1 MMNHSSKSFS
11 SKAAMRGEPSY
22 VWHAGQ
28 ERRFGL
34 ICRAAG
40 ETINRHVLEDGCGVG
55 EYLAHLTEYAQH
67 AVGLDYEFERTLEA
81 STKVTE
87 VVCGAG
93 EKLPFP
99 NDYFD
104 LVLSHEV
111 LEHVQDDQQ
120 AVNEII
126 RVLKP
131 RGRLILFVPN
141 RGYPFETHGIYWKG
155 EYKFGNKFFVN
166 YLPKKW
172 RDKLA
177 PHVRVYT
184 STELSNLFI
193 GQRVNVIQKTIIFGA
208 YDNLITRLGWP
219 GKALKTI
226 LQSLEHS
233 PLKILGLSHFWVVE
247 KKYP

>member
-1 MMNHSSKSFS
+1 MKSSSGRIS
-11 SKAAMRGEPSY
+11 SKAAVRGEPSY
-22 VWHAGQ
+22 VWRVGQ

-34 ICRAAG
+34 ICQAAG
-40 ETINRHVLEDGCGVG
+40 KTINGRVLEDGCGVG
-55 EYLAHLTEYAQH
+55 EYLVHLALHAQQ
-67 AVGLDYEFERTLEA
+67 AVGLDYEFERTQEA
-81 STKVTE
+81 RIKVSE

-111 LEHVQDDQQ
+111 LEHVQNDQK
-120 AVNEII
+120 AANEII

-131 RGRLILFVPN
+131 GGRLILFVPN

-155 EYKFGNKFFVN
+155 KYKFGNKLFVN
-166 YLPKKW
+166 YLPRKW

-177 PHVRVYT
+177 PHVRVY
-184 STELSNLFI
+184 SGRDLSRLFA
-193 GQRVNVIQKTIIFGA
+193 GQWVNVIKKTIIFGA
-208 YDNLITRLGWP
+208 YDNLILRLGWP
-219 GKALKTI
+219 GKVLRTI
-226 LQSLEHS
+226 LQSLEHT

-247 KKYP
+247 KA

>member
-1 MMNHSSKSFS
+1 MKSSSKHIS
-11 SKAAMRGEPSY
+11 SKAAVRGEPSY
-22 VWHAGQ
+22 VWRAGQ

-34 ICRAAG
+34 ICQAAG
-40 ETINRHVLEDGCGVG
+40 KKINGRVLEDGCGVG
-55 EYLAHLTEYAQH
+55 EYLAHLAMHAKQ
-67 AVGLDYEFERTLEA
+67 AVGLDYEFERALEA
-81 STKVTE
+81 RIKVSE

-99 NDYFD
+99 DNYFD

-120 AVNEII
+120 AINEIL
-126 RVLKP
+126 RVLKLG
-131 RGRLILFVPN
+131 GRLVLFVPN

-155 EYKFGNKFFVN
+155 EYKFGNKLFVN
-166 YLPKKW
+166 YLPRKW

-184 STELSNLFI
+184 GRDLSRLFA
-193 GQRVNVIQKTIIFGA
+193 GQRGIAIKKTIIFGA
-208 YDNLITRLGWP
+208 YDNLIIRLGWS
-219 GKALKTI
+219 GKVLRTI
-226 LQSLEHS
+226 LQSLEHT

-247 KKYP
+247 KK

>member
-1 MMNHSSKSFS
+1 MKTSTKHIS
-11 SKAAMRGEPSY
+11 SKAAVRGEPSY
-22 VWHAGQ
+22 MWRAGQ

-34 ICRAAG
+34 ICQAAG
-40 ETINRHVLEDGCGVG
+40 KTINGRVLEDGCGVG
-55 EYLAHLTEYAQH
+55 EYLVHLAEHAQQ
-67 AVGLDYEFERTLEA
+67 AIGLDYEFERTLEA
-81 STKVTE
+81 RIKVPE

-99 NDYFD
+99 DNYFD

-131 RGRLILFVPN
+131 GGRLILFVPN

-155 EYKFGNKFFVN
+155 VYKFGNKFFVN
-166 YLPKKW
+166 YLPRKW

-184 STELSNLFI
+184 GKDLSRLFAS
-193 GQRVNVIQKTIIFGA
+193 QRVNVIEKSILFGA
-208 YDNLITRLGWP
+208 YDNLINRLGWS
-219 GKALKTI
+219 GRALRTI
-226 LQSLEHS
+226 LQSLEHT
-233 PLKILGLSHFWVVE
+233 PLKILGLSHFWVLE
-247 KKYP
+247 KKPS